1 MLFTLFKYIQ
11 IKSTGL
17 SNFDKFLLKCLL
29 LLPIT
34 LIFGLVFTYIVYLN
48 TGYND
53 SFISMSL
60 FFVLCNVIG
69 NMVIKWDIEE
79 EATIKSTYPFLSN
92 VLLMLVLYKYGLSTG
107 SISVATYWLI
117 IVLTNIIMGYV
128 AYKIRKELLS

>member
-60 FFVLCNVIG
+60 FFVLSNLIG
-69 NMVIKWDIEE
+69 NMLIKWDIEE
-79 EATIKSTYPFLSN
+79 EATVKSTYPLLAN
-92 VLLMLVLYKYGLSTG
+92 VILMILLYKYAISTH